1 MNLLSTSI
9 AMVILLTI
17 LLTLD
22 KTASALLY
30 HTAQLAST
38 VQAHVALASI
48 SRLGCYSGK
57 ALLSQI
63 VSRWYP
69 SKDTQQYGWRI
80 TADDNKKLIC
90 VERYIAQRWNVGRCQ
105 NVCKA
110 ND

>member
-1 MNLLSTSI
+1 MNLLYASI
-9 AMVILLTI
+9 AMLILLTM
-17 LLTLD
+17 LLSLD
-22 KTASALLY
+22 KSASALLT
-30 HTAQLAST
+30 HTVQLAST

-57 ALLSQI
+57 VLLSQI
-63 VSRWYP
+63 ISHWYP